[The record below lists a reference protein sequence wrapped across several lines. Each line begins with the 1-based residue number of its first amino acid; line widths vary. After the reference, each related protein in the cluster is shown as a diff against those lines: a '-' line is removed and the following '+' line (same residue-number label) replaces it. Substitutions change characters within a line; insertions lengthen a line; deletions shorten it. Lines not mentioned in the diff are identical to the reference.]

1 MESPKEDRPLM
12 SASLDATASIDAT
25 LPETIAS
32 PPRSRHSSFAPE
44 SYRGRSKSFVELS
57 DAPTMADIGTDE
69 TITRDQTEVDPTT
82 ARRNTTRG
90 DIYVGIDPAE
100 LKKRRMSNFMN
111 EISNV
116 DTTLLE

>member
-1 MESPKEDRPLM
+1 M
-12 SASLDATASIDAT
+12 STLLDATASIDAM

-32 PPRSRHSSFAPE
+32 PPHSCHSSFALN

-57 DAPTMADIGTDE
+57 DAPPMADIGTDE
-69 TITRDQTEVDPTT
+69 NITRDQTEVDPTMP
-82 ARRNTTRG
+82 RRNTTRG
-90 DIYVGIDPAE
+90 DTYVGIDLAE
-100 LKKRRMSNFMN
+100 LKKRRMSSFMN